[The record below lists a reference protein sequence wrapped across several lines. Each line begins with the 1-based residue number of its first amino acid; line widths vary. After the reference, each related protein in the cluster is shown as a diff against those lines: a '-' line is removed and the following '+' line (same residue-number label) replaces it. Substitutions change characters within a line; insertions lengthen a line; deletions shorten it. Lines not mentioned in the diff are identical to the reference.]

1 MEMARLFIDGEWRE
15 GSDGRSGKVID
26 PATGEAFAS
35 VTHAAPAD
43 LEQALTATR
52 RAFLEWRL
60 VSSYDRSRLLR
71 GAAGLL
77 RQRAESIAA
86 LMTREQGKPLAEA
99 LGETVGSADH
109 IDWYAEEGRRAY
121 GRLIPA
127 RAPGVR
133 QVVVREPVGPVAGFS
148 PWNFPVSQAV
158 RKIAAALAAGC
169 TIIIKCPEETP
180 FSTVELVRCFA
191 DAGVPAGVV
200 NLVFGV
206 PAEIS
211 EYLIPAPQI
220 RAISFTG
227 SIPVGKHLGQLA
239 AAYVKR
245 ATLELGGHSPFIVCE
260 DADPEA
266 AVRLGLALKYRNAGQ
281 VCAAPSRYYVH
292 ERHYRRFVDAFVA
305 GSEALEVGPGSE
317 AGVQMGPLA
326 NSRRLDAMQAFVADA
341 QSRGAKVLTGG
352 KRIGNQGNFFAPTVL
367 VDTPDDARLMVE
379 EPFGPLAPIAPFSS
393 LDDAIERSN
402 SLPYGLAA
410 FAFTN
415 SECTSTLLGEKLE
428 AGMVSINHFGIA
440 APETPFGGVKESG
453 YGSEGG
459 SEGLDAFLQTKF
471 ISELGLRDA
480 AA

>member
-1 MEMARLFIDGEWRE
+1 MEMAKLFIDGEWRE
-15 GSDGRSGKVID
+15 GSAGRSGAVVD
-26 PATGEAFAS
+26 PATGEVFAL
-35 VTHAAPAD
+35 VTHAGPAD
-43 LEQALTATR
+43 LDCALAAAQ

-60 VSSYDRSRLLR
+60 VSPYERSKLLR
-71 GAAGLL
+71 KAADLL
-77 RQRAESIAA
+77 RQRAETIAA
-86 LMTREQGKPLAEA
+86 LMTREQGKPLAES

-133 QVVVREPVGPVAGFS
+133 QIVIREPVGPVAGFS

-158 RKIAAALAAGC
+158 RKIAGALAAGC

-180 FSTVELVRCFA
+180 FSAIELVRCFA
-191 DAGVPAGVV
+191 DAGIPAGAV

-211 EYLIPAPQI
+211 EYLIPAQQI
-220 RAISFTG
+220 RKISFTG
-227 SIPVGKHLGQLA
+227 SIPVGKLLGQLA
-239 AAYVKR
+239 AAHVKR

-266 AVRLGLALKYRNAGQ
+266 AVKLGLLLKYRNAGQ
-281 VCAAPSRYYVH
+281 VCAAPSRYFVH
-292 ERHYRRFVDAFVA
+292 ERHYKRFVDAFVA
-305 GSEALEVGPGSE
+305 GSEALKVGPGTE
-317 AGVQMGPLA
+317 PGVQMGPLA

-341 QSRGAKVLTGG
+341 ESRGAKVLTGG

-367 VDTPDDARLMVE
+367 VDTPEDARLMVD
-379 EPFGPLAPIAPFSS
+379 EPFGPLAPIASFAS
-393 LDDAIERSN
+393 LDDAIARSN

-415 SECTSTLLGEKLE
+415 SERTSTLLGDRLE
-428 AGMVSINHFGIA
+428 SGMISINHFGIA
-440 APETPFGGVKESG
+440 APETPFGGIKESG
-453 YGSEGG
+453 FGSEGG
-459 SEGLDAFLQTKF
+459 VEGLDAFLQTKF
-471 ISELGLRDA
+471 ISELGLKDA